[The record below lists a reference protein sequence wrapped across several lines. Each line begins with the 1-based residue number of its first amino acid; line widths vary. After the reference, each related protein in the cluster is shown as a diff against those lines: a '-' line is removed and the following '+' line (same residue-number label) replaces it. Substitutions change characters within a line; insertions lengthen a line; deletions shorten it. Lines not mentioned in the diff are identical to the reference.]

1 MDLSRRETALAG
13 GDHGNAIVPGNANSS
28 LVWLMTLSDSMP
40 QNRPPLSIKEKQAL
54 HEWIDGGADWTY
66 ETLDSSIYER
76 SDRAI
81 SN

>member
-1 MDLSRRETALAG
+1 
-13 GDHGNAIVPGNANSS
+13 
-28 LVWLMTLSDSMP
+28 MTLSDSMP

-54 HEWIDGGADWTY
+54 REWIDGGADWTY
-66 ETLDSSIYER
+66 ETLDSSIYEC